1 MNEQREPQ
9 GGWAESLGA
18 EAANPAQPKP
28 TGEVVWALG
37 REWRLS
43 TMENRLKAQFEQWV
57 RSRAVAAINDIEQE
71 QGPEVAASFRSS
83 YLSDRGAGHYNWDG
97 RHCRSARTDV
107 PGICHMLYLMLRRCH
122 PDVTPEQADAIFREN
137 SAGVALAFRWALG
150 NPTQPTGQ
158 PAPAPAGN
166 PGATG
171 QPAYPL
177 PDHIVQGNPAA
188 QVSLAP
194 APAQQPTANPWM
206 RRQTN
211 QTPMTM
217 D

>member
-122 PDVTPEQADAIFREN
+122 PDVTPEQAEAIFREN

-150 NPTQPTGQ
+150 NPSQPTGT
-158 PAPAPAGN
+158 PAPHLVGEQ
-166 PGATG
+166 TG
-171 QPAYPL
+171 
-177 PDHIVQGNPAA
+177 
-188 QVSLAP
+188 
-194 APAQQPTANPWM
+194 APAQQPPPQTQLAPQAPVPQAAAQPPNGPSPWM
-206 RRQTN
+206 GRQTKKM
-211 QTPMTM
+211 PMTM